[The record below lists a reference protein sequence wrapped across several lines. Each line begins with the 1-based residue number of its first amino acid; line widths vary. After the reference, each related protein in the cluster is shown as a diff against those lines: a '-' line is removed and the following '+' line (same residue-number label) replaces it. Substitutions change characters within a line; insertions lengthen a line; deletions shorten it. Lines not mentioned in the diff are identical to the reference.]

1 MGNAFSL
8 VRADCG
14 RVDGVPHAPRR
25 RRPMDRRHCGPRDG
39 VGRLDCHC
47 YRTRIASSRE
57 TTARRGKRSLRP
69 GSLNSTSRLTA
80 KSERGETVAIG
91 SPSGT
96 TSMTLPMKT
105 DRSWGGKTGSEFAQE
120 LMDVIAAKALDMDD
134 DRAEVFIYARASE
147 MADILAE
154 YLPDPVSAARV
165 RDLLVAGATN
175 KRLHLRYPIQ

>member
-1 MGNAFSL
+1 
-8 VRADCG
+8 
-14 RVDGVPHAPRR
+14 
-25 RRPMDRRHCGPRDG
+25 
-39 VGRLDCHC
+39 
-47 YRTRIASSRE
+47 
-57 TTARRGKRSLRP
+57 
-69 GSLNSTSRLTA
+69 
-80 KSERGETVAIG
+80 
-91 SPSGT
+91 
-96 TSMTLPMKT
+96 MKT